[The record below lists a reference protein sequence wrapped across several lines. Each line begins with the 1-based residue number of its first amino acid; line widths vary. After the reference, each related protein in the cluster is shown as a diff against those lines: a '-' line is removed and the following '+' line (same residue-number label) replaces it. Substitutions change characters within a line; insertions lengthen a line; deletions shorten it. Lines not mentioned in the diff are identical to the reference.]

1 MGIVQ
6 GNCSIHGLTDFYDD
20 DPNLGGKRGKC
31 RACNSAAT
39 KLNDQLRIAACI
51 RLFGSADFSSDGDW
65 LTQLTR
71 EQRKQEIERQRLIN
85 ASEDPEQVATII
97 QQIPDDIVE
106 IENALNEQKAEEET
120 SDEEETDE
128 EAADEEDSDDEEQTE
143 DTRGF
148 IYIFRCESAWEGW
161 VKAGEA
167 KRVSDRLNT
176 YQTYSPHRDYVLVAS
191 VYVAN
196 RGDAEKKLH
205 EELEKHGQ
213 RDHEWFEVSIDTAM
227 TVIEEFREEFGE
239 EE

>member
-6 GNCSIHGLTDFYDD
+6 GTCPIHGLTDFYDD
-20 DPNLGGKRGKC
+20 DPNLGGKRRKC
-31 RACNSAAT
+31 VACNSART
-39 KLNDQLRIAACI
+39 KANDKLRSDASL
-51 RLFGSADFSSDGDW
+51 RLFGSRNYTTAGSEW
-65 LTQLTR
+65 YTALTR
-71 EQRKQEIERQRLIN
+71 HQRKQEIERQRLIN

-106 IENALNEQKAEEET
+106 IENALNQQKAEEEN
-120 SDEEETDE
+120 SDEEDTDGDSAE
-128 EAADEEDSDDEEQTE
+128 EVENEPK

-167 KRVSDRLNT
+167 KRVSERLNT

-191 VYVAN
+191 VYVAD
-196 RGDAEKKLH
+196 RGEAEKKLH

-213 RDHEWFEVSIDTAM
+213 RDHEWFEVSIETA
-227 TVIEEFREEFGE
+227 TAVIEEFREEFGE

>member
-1 MGIVQ
+1 MGTVQ
-6 GNCSIHGLTDFYDD
+6 GTCPIHGLTDFYDD

-31 RACNSAAT
+31 VACNSART
-39 KLNDQLRIAACI
+39 KANDKLRSDASL
-51 RLFGSADFSSDGDW
+51 RLFGSRNYTTAGSEW
-65 LTQLTR
+65 YTELTR

-106 IENALNEQKAEEET
+106 IENALNQQKAEEEN
-120 SDEEETDE
+120 SDQVDTDE
-128 EAADEEDSDDEEQTE
+128 ESAEEVEKKPK

-167 KRVSDRLNT
+167 GLVSERLGT

-191 VYVAN
+191 VYVAD
-196 RGDAEKKLH
+196 RGEAEKKLH

-213 RDHEWFEVSIDTAM
+213 RDHEWFEVSIETAIA
-227 TVIEEFREEFGE
+227 VIEEFREEFGE